1 MSYIPLILCLLFD
14 SEFKEEFIPIFIK
27 EVPQLVLSTG
37 LRICKHGEEIK
48 SEMPTIS
55 MDLLEQM
62 REIIEHEVNL
72 ANGDG
77 VEEEEHEE
85 IDEEEEYEEEEYE
98 EEIEEGDATKCN
110 VFVFSEVSSSIT
122 CQLFHAGLF

>member
-1 MSYIPLILCLLFD
+1 MSYIPLMLCLLFD
-14 SEFKEEFIPIFIK
+14 NEFKEEFIPIFLK

-55 MDLLEQM
+55 VDLLEQM
-62 REIIEHEVNL
+62 REIIELEVNL

-85 IDEEEEYEEEEYE
+85 IDEEEEYE

>member
-1 MSYIPLILCLLFD
+1 MLCLLFD
-14 SEFKEEFIPIFIK
+14 NEFKEEFIPIFLK

-85 IDEEEEYEEEEYE
+85 IDEEEEYEEE
-98 EEIEEGDATKCN
+98 IEEGDATKCN